1 MPKRDNSDNKSG
13 ATEGINHID
22 KQPARL
28 HYETDRLTGKLKD
41 EGDDPTSMD
50 ADYAPTGK
58 EQLLDKMEKDLKAE
72 EGPLK
77 RLIDGREDDRYDS
90 PT

>member
-1 MPKRDNSDNKSG
+1 MPKRDRSDNKN
-13 ATEGINHID
+13 ADNGINHID

-28 HYETDRLTGKLKD
+28 EYGTDRLKEKLKD
-41 EGDDPTSMD
+41 GKSDPTSMD
-50 ADYAPTGK
+50 RDYTATGK
-58 EQLLDKMEKDLKAE
+58 QQLLDKMEKDLKAE

-77 RLIDGREDDRYDS
+77 RLIDGQEDERYDS